1 MDAGRSAH
9 LMVLR
14 GPDLGTLHRL
24 EEDEVVVGGDPFR
37 AQVVIRDGSVRPREA
52 RIFAGPKGRYFVEPL
67 AATGRAELNGEALIA
82 ARPLRDG
89 DRLALGESIVEYSEP
104 DPLKA
109 RLNEHLY
116 QALNEDH
123 LTGLLA
129 KPRFD
134 EEFER
139 ALEAARAREEPLG
152 VIMADVDNL
161 KEINDE
167 HGHLVGEFAVGEI
180 GRIIGSFQDENRRAT
195 RFGGDEYQAILP
207 GEGNAAAV
215 EMAELIRRTVEGR
228 AFERE
233 GVTFDPTLSLGVAAY
248 PSSGPSTKDLTR
260 AADRALYRAKHAGG
274 NTVSE

>member
-1 MDAGRSAH
+1 M
-9 LMVLR
+9 
-14 GPDLGTLHRL
+14 
-24 EEDEVVVGGDPFR
+24 
-37 AQVVIRDGSVRPREA
+37 
-52 RIFAGPKGRYFVEPL
+52 
-67 AATGRAELNGEALIA
+67 
-82 ARPLRDG
+82 
-89 DRLALGESIVEYSEP
+89 
-104 DPLKA
+104 KA
-109 RLNEHLY
+109 WLNEHLY
-116 QALNEDH
+116 QALNKDH

-139 ALEAARAREEPLG
+139 ALEAARARGEPLG
-152 VIMADVDNL
+152 IIMADVDNL

-195 RFGGDEYQAILP
+195 CFGGDEYQVILP

-215 EMAELIRRTVEGR
+215 EMAELIRRNVEGR

-248 PSSGPSTKDLTR
+248 PSSGPATKDLTR
-260 AADRALYRAKHAGG
+260 AADRALYRTKQTDG
-274 NTVSE
+274 NTVGE

>member
-1 MDAGRSAH
+1 MNAGRSAH
-9 LMVLR
+9 LIVLQ
-14 GPDLGTLHRL
+14 GPDLGALHRVDG
-24 EEDEVVVGGDPFR
+24 EEIVVGGDPFR
-37 AQVVIRDGSVRPREA
+37 SEVVLRDASVGPEHL
-52 RIFAGPKGRYFVEPL
+52 RIFAGPRGHYFVEP
-67 AATGRAELNGEALIA
+67 AGHEGGAELNGEDLIA

-89 DRLALGESIVEYSEP
+89 DRISVGESLVEFSEP

-109 RLNEHLY
+109 RLNESLY
-116 QALNEDH
+116 RSLNEDH

-134 EEFER
+134 EEFEG
-139 ALEAARAREEPLG
+139 ALTAAKTRGKPLG

-207 GEGNAAAV
+207 GEDTAAV
-215 EMAELIRRTVEGR
+215 LETAELIRRTVEGH

-233 GVTFDPTLSLGVAAY
+233 GVAFDPTLSLGVATY
-248 PSSGPSTKDLTR
+248 PSSGPAREDLTR
-260 AADRALYRAKHAGG
+260 AADRALYRAKSAGG